1 MMNEKNDFIVTVVL
15 LMLIFIGIVSLHNNS
30 IKRFNQYLED
40 RISTRKPLIKT
51 DTIIKERV
59 DTLLVNNPITVKEK
73 YVYTITDTVYSV
85 DSVKTPIKLDISHKT
100 YDGEQLSTNGNK
112 IRYRAIIGGYKPTLD
127 TLELYANNKDTT
139 IVKEIVKYKTKHF
152 HIGPAVGFGYGM
164 FNKKPD
170 VFVGVTFTYSF

>member
-1 MMNEKNDFIVTVVL
+1 MNEKNDFIVTVVL

-30 IKRFNQYLED
+30 MKRFNPNMDD
-40 RISTRKPLIKT
+40 RTSNIKT

-100 YDGEQLSTNGNK
+100 YEGEQLSTGGNK

-139 IVKEIVKYKTKHF
+139 IVKEITKYKTKHF
-152 HIGPAVGFGYGM
+152 HIGPAVGLGYGM

-170 VFVGVTFTYSF
+170 VFAGITFSYSF

>member
-1 MMNEKNDFIVTVVL
+1 MNEKKDFVITIVL
-15 LMLIFIGIVSLHNNS
+15 LVLIFIGIVSLHNNS
-30 IKRFNQYLED
+30 MKRFNSYMED
-40 RISTRKPLIKT
+40 RTSNIKT
-51 DTIIKERV
+51 DTIIKEKV

-73 YVYTITDTVYSV
+73 YVYTVIDTVYSV

-100 YDGEQLSTNGNK
+100 YEGDKLSTNGNK
-112 IRYRAIIGGYKPTLD
+112 IRYKAIIGGYKPTLD

-170 VFVGVTFTYSF
+170 VFVGVTFSYSF

>member
-1 MMNEKNDFIVTVVL
+1 MNEKNDFIVTVVL

-30 IKRFNQYLED
+30 IKRFNSYLED
-40 RISTRKPLIKT
+40 RISTQKPLIKT

-59 DTLLVNNPITVKEK
+59 DTLLVNNPIPVKEK

-100 YDGEQLSTNGNK
+100 YEGEQLSTGGNK

-127 TLELYANNKDTT
+127 TLELYANRNDTT

-152 HIGPAVGFGYGM
+152 HIGPSIGLGYGM

-170 VFVGVTFTYSF
+170 VFVGVTFSYSF

>member
-1 MMNEKNDFIVTVVL
+1 MNEKNDFIVTVVL

-30 IKRFNQYLED
+30 IKRFNSYLED
-40 RISTRKPLIKT
+40 RISTQKPLIKT

-100 YDGEQLSTNGNK
+100 YEGEQLSTSGNK

-127 TLELYANNKDTT
+127 TLELYANRNDTT
-139 IVKEIVKYKTKHF
+139 IVREITKYKTKHF
-152 HIGPAVGFGYGM
+152 HIGPAVGLGYGM

-170 VFVGVTFTYSF
+170 VFVGVTFSYNF

>member
-1 MMNEKNDFIVTVVL
+1 MNEKNDFIVTVVL

-30 IKRFNQYLED
+30 IKRFNSYLED
-40 RISTRKPLIKT
+40 RISTQKPLIKT

-59 DTLLVNNPITVKEK
+59 DTFLVSNPITVKEK

-100 YDGEQLSTNGNK
+100 YEGEQLSTGGNK
-112 IRYRAIIGGYKPTLD
+112 ILYRAIIGGYKPTLD

-139 IVKEIVKYKTKHF
+139 IVKEITKYKTKHF
-152 HIGPAVGFGYGM
+152 HLGPSIGLGYGI

-170 VFVGVTFTYSF
+170 VFVGVTFSYSF

>member
-1 MMNEKNDFIVTVVL
+1 MIKKKDFIIMIVL
-15 LMLIFIGIVSLHNNS
+15 LVLIFLGIGWLHYNS
-30 IKRFNQYLED
+30 MKRFNSYMED
-40 RISTRKPLIKT
+40 RTSNIKT

-59 DTLLVNNPITVKEK
+59 DTFLVNNPIKVKEK

-85 DSVKTPIKLDISHKT
+85 DSIKTPIKLDISHKT
-100 YDGEQLSTNGNK
+100 YEGEQLSTGGNK

-139 IVKEIVKYKTKHF
+139 IVKEITKYKTKHF
-152 HIGPAVGFGYGM
+152 HLGPSLGLGYGM

-170 VFVGVTFTYSF
+170 VFVGVTFSYSF